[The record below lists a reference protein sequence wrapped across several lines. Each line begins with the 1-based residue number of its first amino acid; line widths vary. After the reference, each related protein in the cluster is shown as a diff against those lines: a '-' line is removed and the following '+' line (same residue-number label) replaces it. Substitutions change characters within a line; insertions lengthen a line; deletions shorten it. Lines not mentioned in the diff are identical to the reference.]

1 MFSVHDDDV
10 ITEKETGL
18 DSQRKPIDFFLQ
30 GDCPYKLDC
39 VLPTFSINHASAYG
53 NPRSGVTEYS
63 DENGSDTSL

>member
-18 DSQRKPIDFFLQ
+18 DSQRKPFDFLQ
-30 GDCPYKLDC
+30 GDCPYKVDC
-39 VLPTFSINHASAYG
+39 VFPTFSLNHTIAYE